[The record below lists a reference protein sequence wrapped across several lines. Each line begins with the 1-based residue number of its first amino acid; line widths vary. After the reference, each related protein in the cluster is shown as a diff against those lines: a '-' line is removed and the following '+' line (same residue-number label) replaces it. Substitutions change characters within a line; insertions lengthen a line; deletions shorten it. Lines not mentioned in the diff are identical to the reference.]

1 MVNIKGVENE
11 PPDDAVRVDHERS
24 DKDVQDDEVIDAIV
38 VSENG
43 ENKWNSET

>member
-11 PPDDAVRVDHERS
+11 PPDDAVLVDHERS
-24 DKDVQDDEVIDAIV
+24 DENVQDNEVLDNIV
-38 VSENG
+38 VSKNG